1 MLGWGLNL
9 LSFRCRA
16 FQKSGCAH
24 FRLECAVRVSSHGFN
39 TSSVIKVRCG
49 THYFPESDVVDAA
62 GPVAVMRAVLVYST
76 YVFLI

>member
-1 MLGWGLNL
+1 MVPLEVCDH
-9 LSFRCRA
+9 SRRSH
-16 FQKSGCAH
+16 SG
-24 FRLECAVRVSSHGFN
+24 RKLR
-39 TSSVIKVRCG
+39 SSVIKVRCG